1 MLPETPE
8 APIERTGIDAPLTA
22 VVVASHGIHA
32 VVRLPDGRIIRAAQ
46 PRDEEY
52 AVVGDRV
59 DLEPGAGGGEL
70 PLIVRFYPRQR
81 VLIRASKG
89 EVQTLAAHVDEL
101 LIVVA
106 VEPPARE
113 GLIDRFCVAAAYSNI
128 APVIVLNKVDLPGSA
143 DIEASLAMY
152 RAVGYDV
159 LRVSAHTGEGIEALR
174 QRLGRGTHVLAGHSG
189 VGKSSILNSLLGTEH
204 AATAQISAIGRG
216 RHTTTTA
223 VAWPVGEGLLVDMP
237 GVRSFALAE
246 IEPEHLRFCFPEF
259 DGAREACAF
268 SSCLHYD
275 EPNCGVREAVRA
287 GNVAPP
293 RYQSYRK
300 LLEEIEKERR
310 DERGYGRR
318 KLPKR

>member
-1 MLPETPE
+1 MLPDPPHEPVGQ
-8 APIERTGIDAPLTA
+8 AHIAGPLTA

-32 VVRLPDGRIIRAAQ
+32 VVRLPDGRLTRAAQ
-46 PRDEEY
+46 PRNEEY
-52 AVVGDRV
+52 AVVGDLV
-59 DLEPGAGGGEL
+59 DLEPDAGGGEL
-70 PLIVRFYPRQR
+70 PLVVRFHPRRR
-81 VLIRASKG
+81 VLIRTSKG
-89 EVQTLAAHVDEL
+89 EVQTLAANVDEL

-128 APVIVLNKVDLPGSA
+128 APVILLNKVDLPGTA
-143 DIEASLAMY
+143 EIEASLAMY

-223 VAWPVGEGLLVDMP
+223 VAWPMGEGLLVDMP

-259 DGAREACAF
+259 EGPRDSCAF
-268 SSCLHYD
+268 TSCLHYD
-275 EPNCGVREAVRA
+275 EPNCGVRDAVRS
-287 GNVAPP
+287 GSVAPP